1 MLEFFATKEIVLIG
15 ARLIRRTQFGD
26 AHSMR
31 ILRNDSAKSE
41 TVDIMSE
48 FDDVFTGLGCVK
60 DVIYHIMVDLDVPP
74 VVHPPRKIP
83 VALRAKVKEELK
95 RMEELDVIEK
105 VTRPTQW
112 VSRGPVKSP
121 PSKVQAGDQSSRPLA
136 MSPPYKLAS

>member
-1 MLEFFATKEIVLIG
+1 
-15 ARLIRRTQFGD
+15 
-26 AHSMR
+26 
-31 ILRNDSAKSE
+31 
-41 TVDIMSE
+41 MSE

-60 DVIYHIMVDLDVPP
+60 DVIHDIIVDSDVPP

-105 VTRPTQW
+105 VTSPTQW
-112 VSRGPVKSP
+112 VNRGPVQSP

-136 MSPPYKLAS
+136 MSPLTNSPPDKVAH